1 MAVVDAVRP
10 SGDVAGRDVVGV
22 VANLLAAVA
31 VGSVLLNLQF
41 AMVGPNGPLF
51 GGGGFRVLDLIPAIV
66 VVLATGLALVPAL
79 RPYGWLVA
87 TLGLFE
93 LAGLYLQG
101 RGLTEDLLSLA
112 LAVGVALLLGG
123 VLLALAAATGPGR
136 WALAIGL
143 GFGLVAGLPLL
154 VSLASG
160 LEQVAGLHRY
170 RDEALLGLLALVTA
184 AAGVLLAR
192 PSARGDDDPGRRVG
206 GAVIA
211 VVTVAVVARGLASVW
226 QAVLNGIARASSGG
240 FSEERA
246 RTVEAWNEAVLLGL
260 GVAIAVALA
269 VVAYRRG
276 GAGLA
281 RWVVLGFAVAATAIG
296 ATPDT
301 AGWPSVVQLIPLAAV
316 GAALGGL
323 AVVRLDR
330 YVPWDALGL
339 LVVAAGLLLGARG
352 GLPSAAPDGVAGSL
366 LVFGAA
372 FALTAGLGRLSRTGP
387 GTSGGTVAVS
397 AVLGF
402 ATLLLCRQ
410 LFSGISLVI
419 RPPGGSRLDA
429 IVPLAVAGLVLVLL
443 FWLGR
448 PGPVGGPGDA
458 RVGGPGSDPEPV
470 PEG

>member
-1 MAVVDAVRP
+1 
-10 SGDVAGRDVVGV
+10 
-22 VANLLAAVA
+22 
-31 VGSVLLNLQF
+31 
-41 AMVGPNGPLF
+41 
-51 GGGGFRVLDLIPAIV
+51 
-66 VVLATGLALVPAL
+66 
-79 RPYGWLVA
+79 
-87 TLGLFE
+87 
-93 LAGLYLQG
+93 
-101 RGLTEDLLSLA
+101 
-112 LAVGVALLLGG
+112 
-123 VLLALAAATGPGR
+123 
-136 WALAIGL
+136 
-143 GFGLVAGLPLL
+143 
-154 VSLASG
+154 
-160 LEQVAGLHRY
+160 
-170 RDEALLGLLALVTA
+170 
-184 AAGVLLAR
+184 VLLAR

-211 VVTVAVVARGLASVW
+211 VVTVAAVARGLASVW

-276 GAGLA
+276 GASLA

-301 AGWPSVVQLIPLAAV
+301 AVWPSVVQLIPPAAV

-323 AVVRLDR
+323 AVLRLDR

-366 LVFGAA
+366 LFFGAA
-372 FALTAGLGRLSRTGP
+372 FALTAGLARLCRTGP
-387 GTSGGTVAVS
+387 GTSGAGVAVS

-402 ATLLLCRQ
+402 AALLLCRQ
-410 LFSGISLVI
+410 LFSGISLVS
-419 RPPGGSRLDA
+419 RAPDGPRLDA

-448 PGPVGGPGDA
+448 PGPVGGPG
-458 RVGGPGSDPEPV
+458 SDPEPV

>member
-1 MAVVDAVRP
+1 MTEVDAARA
-10 SGDVAGRDVVGV
+10 SRDVVGV
-22 VANLLAAVA
+22 AANLLAAVA

-112 LAVGVALLLGG
+112 VAVGVALLLGG

-136 WALAIGL
+136 WALVIGL
-143 GFGLVAGLPLL
+143 GFGLVAGLPVLL
-154 VSLASG
+154 SLASG
-160 LEQVAGLHRY
+160 LEQVAGLNRY

-192 PSARGDDDPGRRVG
+192 PSARGDDAPGRRSG

-211 VVTVAVVARGLASVW
+211 VVTVAVVTRGLASVW
-226 QAVLNGIARASSGG
+226 QVVLNDIARAASGG

-246 RTVEAWNEAVLLGL
+246 RTVEVWNEAVLLGL
-260 GVAIAVALA
+260 GVAVAVALA
-269 VVAYRRG
+269 VVAHRRG
-276 GAGLA
+276 GPSLA
-281 RWVVLGFAVAATAIG
+281 RWVVMGFAVAATAIG
-296 ATPDT
+296 ASPDI
-301 AGWPSVVQLIPLAAV
+301 AGPPSIVQLIVPAAV

-323 AVVRLDR
+323 AVLRLDR

-339 LVVAAGLLLGARG
+339 LIVAAGLLLGARG
-352 GLPSAAPDGVAGSL
+352 GLPSTAPEGVAGSL
-366 LVFGAA
+366 LFFGAA
-372 FALTAGLGRLSRTGP
+372 FALTAGLARLSRTGP
-387 GTSGGTVAVS
+387 GTSGGAVAVS
-397 AVLGF
+397 AMLGF
-402 ATLLLCRQ
+402 AALLLCRQ
-410 LFSGISLVI
+410 LFSGISLVS
-419 RPPGGSRLDA
+419 RPPDGARLDA

-448 PGPVGGPGDA
+448 PGPVGVP
-458 RVGGPGSDPEPV
+458 VTVSDPEHA